1 MAIIKPEQ
9 LGSGSYSITGS
20 FTGSFT
26 GDGSGLQGITAT
38 VAPAGPTTS
47 VQFNDGLNVSGSSQF
62 TFDKTT
68 GLVSVTSAS
77 IGGIYYPYT
86 DGTDRQV
93 IKTDGAGNLFFG
105 YPESITIRV
114 KNVDTITLQK
124 GYPVHNTSSGTSGNI
139 IGVVAAD
146 AGDPLLMPAA
156 AILNETLAPEAEGEA
171 LLSGFIQGVNTAG
184 FTSGDV
190 VYVAVGGGYTQTKPT
205 GSALIQNLGI
215 IGKVDPTNGSGIVY
229 GSGRANDLPNITSGY
244 AWVGNSDRIPTAT
257 QTSSFYVDS
266 ASFSTTAQTSS
277 NSIITQGVTDNAQYL
292 ITVAN
297 STDTIQ
303 PIQRPTTPI
312 LYSPSISNPIT
323 NASDKA
329 AELQMGLNDQAGG
342 ISLISNL
349 LSDNP
354 NYIRTLNQD
363 LYLKVKTTGTG
374 KLFISASAGIETTGH
389 ITGSIDSSFTSS
401 YVNPLRQTVELTGS
415 LNITG
420 STLQVGNN
428 TLLGNTTLSGSI
440 IISGSLGTSN
450 PTVRIYGD
458 TQHNGYIRFDPVTT
472 NIDTSIS
479 ASYIYVSGSTNDLYF
494 SQNGSGYS
502 NVTRLR
508 WLEGN
513 LYTGL
518 LNGGIIT
525 TQSST
530 VYQVS
535 SGSGLVVD
543 LNASYNDNPY
553 PVITY
558 VNWSNLSASIAPL
571 SASYDQT
578 FVAIQPNGT
587 IGVSSTPYINGQ
599 IDTQIPVGV
608 VLHNDRSTING
619 VKTQPKVAYGW
630 KQRSNTFLE
639 AFGPLKLSGLTLSVS
654 GSSTGSLVVGS
665 GTAFQDGANYTVD
678 ANDPAYVLD
687 TGTNVSKIYKY
698 RQSGSDW
705 VYDTNAGAG
714 YGAIDPA
721 NYSNSGVLTPVPT
734 NNWSIQRVFYFPN
747 SPVKAIVVYYGNAI
761 YTTELDAIA
770 NINIEA
776 FTEAPDTAA
785 NAVYLGALIVR
796 HNADFTTAASY
807 KIIPGGLFRAIG
819 GSGGG
824 GGSVTQTLS
833 GLSDVSITSPTDGQ
847 PLVYNSTSLK
857 WENLSALTANLN
869 GNASTA
875 TSASYALTAS
885 YVAGASSFPYTGD
898 ALITGSLTV
907 TGSIYTD
914 STIYSP
920 FTIALN
926 FETPTT
932 YTYKTPY
939 SFQVDSIES
948 DPSGSISIIYQASGS
963 TELTSSY
970 SVGNPLNKFD
980 KLIITPLTASLVVL
994 NSIRI

>member
-1 MAIIKPEQ
+1 MTKILHKRSSTI
-9 LGSGSYSITGS
+9 GS
-20 FTGSFT
+20 
-26 GDGSGLQGITAT
+26 A
-38 VAPAGPTTS
+38 PTT
-47 VQFNDGLNVSGSSQF
+47 
-62 TFDKTT
+62 
-68 GLVSVTSAS
+68 AS
-77 IGGIYYPYT
+77 IDLGELAINTT
-86 DGTDRQV
+86 D
-93 IKTDGAGNLFFG
+93 
-105 YPESITIRV
+105 
-114 KNVDTITLQK
+114 
-124 GYPVHNTSSGTSGNI
+124 
-139 IGVVAAD
+139 
-146 AGDPLLMPAA
+146 
-156 AILNETLAPEAEGEA
+156 
-171 LLSGFIQGVNTAG
+171 
-184 FTSGDV
+184 
-190 VYVAVGGGYTQTKPT
+190 
-205 GSALIQNLGI
+205 
-215 IGKVDPTNGSGIVY
+215 
-229 GSGRANDLPNITSGY
+229 
-244 AWVGNSDRIPTAT
+244 
-257 QTSSFYVDS
+257 
-266 ASFSTTAQTSS
+266 
-277 NSIITQGVTDNAQYL
+277 
-292 ITVAN
+292 
-297 STDTIQ
+297 
-303 PIQRPTTPI
+303 
-312 LYSPSISNPIT
+312 
-323 NASDKA
+323 
-329 AELQMGLNDQAGG
+329 
-342 ISLISNL
+342 
-349 LSDNP
+349 
-354 NYIRTLNQD
+354 
-363 LYLKVKTTGTG
+363 G
-374 KLFISASAGIETTGH
+374 KLFLKKSGSIGESIEQAITTGASNQG
-389 ITGSIDSSFTSS
+389 T
-401 YVNPLRQTVELTGS
+401 VNLTGS
-415 LNITG
+415 LILSPSSSVGAQNALDVTVQTLDFDFDTLAFNGTSSFTGPYSVTSSAIISGSLEVIGTTTLSGSLNHIGDYTHTG
-420 STLQVGNN
+420 SVYHSGSKILNGVFVQTGSLSISGSTTQIGNN
-428 TLLGNTTLSGSI
+428 TLFGNTTLSGSI
-440 IISGSLGTSN
+440 IVSGALGTSA
-450 PTVRIYGD
+450 PTVKIYGD

-494 SQNGSGYS
+494 SQNGSGYN

-535 SGSGLVVD
+535 SGSGIVVD

-553 PVITY
+553 PAVTY

-587 IGVSSTPYINGQ
+587 IGVSSTPYVNGQ

-687 TGTNVSKIYKY
+687 TGANVSKIWRY

-785 NAVYLGALIVR
+785 NAVYLGALVVR
-796 HNADFTTAASY
+796 HNANFTTAASY
-807 KIIPGGLFRAIG
+807 KIIPGGLFRAVG

-824 GGSVTQTLS
+824 GGTVTQTLS
-833 GLSDVSITSPTDGQ
+833 GLSDVSILSPTNGQ

-857 WENLSALTANLN
+857 WENSSTLTASLN
-869 GNASTA
+869 GNASTATTASFASTASYVLNAVSSSFASTASFVATSSWASNAVSASIAATASLAPNYVLTSVTSSMLAPYVLTSQTSSMSVASASVA

-885 YVAGASSFPYTGD
+885 FALNGGGGGAAFPFSGS
-898 ALITGSLTV
+898 AVISGSLFVSSSTTNVLTIQGSGSAQPIFTVQGSAGQLFAITDSLSGSLFSVNNVSGLPILEVFSDDTTLIGSYLAPALNTTARNTLTNSGSFTVYSMSTASYDGIFIEYTAKSGSNARAGNIMATWMGTTASFAETTTADIGDTSGLNFTVLV
-907 TGSIYTD
+907 TGSSLLVT
-914 STIYSP
+914 
-920 FTIALN
+920 
-926 FETPTT
+926 
-932 YTYKTPY
+932 
-939 SFQVDSIES
+939 
-948 DPSGSISIIYQASGS
+948 GSATAPAWVIKSIIK
-963 TELTSSY
+963 T
-970 SVGNPLNKFD
+970 
-980 KLIITPLTASLVVL
+980 I
-994 NSIRI
+994 